1 MIASPREQHRKR
13 NSNGDIE
20 PCPSFPGGMRNRKRG
35 VIGCWVFGNAN
46 MWVRR
51 ENPYGVREEQE
62 MEPGG
67 ILRRESQSWD
77 SYMGADEPCPQRVRL
92 PGYKPCRAN
101 NSGRIVF
108 LSSKDKSCVCLL
120 GTHGC
125 DTEDPKTDSLSQG
138 YWSRSKH
145 CKERERI

>member
-1 MIASPREQHRKR
+1 
-13 NSNGDIE
+13 
-20 PCPSFPGGMRNRKRG
+20 
-35 VIGCWVFGNAN
+35 

-62 MEPGG
+62 MEPGD

-77 SYMGADEPCPQRVRL
+77 SYMGADEPCPQRVDL

-108 LSSKDKSCVCLL
+108 LSPKDKSCVCLH

-125 DTEDPKTDSLSQG
+125 DTKDPKTDSLSQG
-138 YWSRSKH
+138 ERKKLGVEGLAQTGIGSADLGLESRAEGRGHAKNLL
-145 CKERERI
+145 